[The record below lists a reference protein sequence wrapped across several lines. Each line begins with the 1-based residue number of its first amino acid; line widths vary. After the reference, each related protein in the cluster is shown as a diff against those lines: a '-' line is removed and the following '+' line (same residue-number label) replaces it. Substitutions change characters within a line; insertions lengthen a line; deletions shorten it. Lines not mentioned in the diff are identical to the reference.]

1 MSELWQRSDRPF
13 TSGEE
18 RMWRHLTVA
27 AHQVVPVTEPLL
39 TREEAAND
47 PEVREEAAQ
56 TGWVQRRVLQLLL
69 DQLAQDKKQW
79 DESQLFEVTDD
90 E

>member
-1 MSELWQRSDRPF
+1 MSDLPTRSKALIRGHGLAGDDWVAGPVL
-13 TSGEE
+13 
-18 RMWRHLTVA
+18 RMYGNGD
-27 AHQVVPVTEPLL
+27 LL